1 MSRNKV
7 KPKVG
12 DKVFVL
18 KQKCIG
24 TIRWVGVPHFS
35 WRKQQHFGV
44 VLMKPLGDSD
54 GSVKERRYFQ
64 CDKDHG
70 LFLKQKEFVIF
81 REDAVRSKLKRQVIR
96 EQLEQNVTYPL
107 HHFMEA
113 EDMDTDC
120 IEDEME
126 NYEED
131 GDCNLLKA
139 TKHQMAAFEALRTFI
154 RRHRVCKKSFA
165 VGKPLF
171 YWEWHRT
178 VKDEEIKKNSNF
190 QNIKWDGHS
199 IKDLLVSPQF
209 DSIKEEAL
217 QSGLISAAKFEKGV
231 VQKAARYLK
240 QKKCRKMKST
250 IFFGKDVYHFEIA
263 GGSPLSPRHLH
274 SLFLYTDFTEFCTE
288 FSRCFRA
295 LSDGEPIEVVVGR
308 NSKYYH
314 CSKALRELI
323 TLFGSRGYGSS
334 GESGPFFCGINC
346 VLNVPQFA
354 VSFQCPTSTT
364 KTKEIALRFAGES
377 GMMMVLNNE
386 SGVSK
391 YEMFFNAKPLS
402 AFPEEDE
409 RLFIGSTRYLT
420 VESLVVI
427 QSAKNYRLSIGAF
440 AKFDQVLNGQFVS
453 GGITEQEMEI
463 IVGALESVKGKGTA
477 SKMSKYLDEFAVD
490 NFYLMTLQK
499 TNIILDL
506 YCIDELNNQRMK
518 ELVFHSVSWG
528 HKVKGPNDTTNVVKA
543 ALFPLFPNLSTVT
556 INACSHPFSVSRF
569 LDELSSVDLP
579 GSLSTVIIKDWGK
592 SSGFSCWVR
601 KAFGSNLK
609 EKAAAMNMT
618 VDLEE
623 GESGYDGIDDFLT
636 IRLRE

>member
-1 MSRNKV
+1 MIKFLCLFLATSSRSSITVLDKMLKFV
-7 KPKVG
+7 ARQVG
-12 DKVFVL
+12 DARGCR
-18 KQKCIG
+18 QI
-24 TIRWVGVPHFS
+24 HN
-35 WRKQQHFGV
+35 Q
-44 VLMKPLGDSD
+44 MK
-54 GSVKERRYFQ
+54 
-64 CDKDHG
+64 
-70 LFLKQKEFVIF
+70 
-81 REDAVRSKLKRQVIR
+81 RE
-96 EQLEQNVTYPL
+96 N
-107 HHFMEA
+107 
-113 EDMDTDC
+113 MDTDC

-178 VKDEEIKKNSNF
+178 VKDEEIKKNFYF

-217 QSGLISAAKFEKGV
+217 QSGLISAADFEKGV

-240 QKKCRKMKST
+240 QKKCRKMKSN
-250 IFFGKDVYHFEIA
+250 GWGRVYHFGIVE
-263 GGSPLSPRHLH
+263 GSPLSPRHLH

-323 TLFGSRGYGSS
+323 TLFGSDGQTWKG

-377 GMMMVLNNE
+377 GMMMVLNNK
-386 SGVSK
+386 SGGSEW
-391 YEMFFNAKPLS
+391 EMFFNAKPLS

-409 RLFIGSTRYLT
+409 RLFIGSTQYLT
-420 VESLVVI
+420 VKSLVVI

-440 AKFDQVLNGQFVS
+440 AKFDQVLNGQHVS
-453 GGITEQEMEI
+453 GGRGITEQEMEI

-499 TNIILDL
+499 TNIILNL
-506 YCIDELNNQRMK
+506 ESISRLRNQRMK
-518 ELVFHSVSWG
+518 ELVFHSVSPF

-556 INACSHPFSVSRF
+556 INALFYPFSVSRF

-579 GSLSTVIIKDWGK
+579 GSLSTVIIKDYC
-592 SSGFSCWVR
+592 SSHYRNWVR

-618 VDLEE
+618 VDLE
-623 GESGYDGIDDFLT
+623 GVGTRDFLT